1 MRYVTQVI
9 TALCLFICAAV
20 QANAA
25 PDGVEQLTKS
35 AAQWV
40 ADSQSIQPDQVVIRT
55 PDRRARIVPCSTPLA
70 FQWPFSTS
78 QRTLEAS
85 CADPQWRYFLQV
97 EITQRTQAVVLTHA
111 LTAGTTLSASD
122 LKITQLST
130 PLPLVI
136 AKPEQAIG
144 KTLLQSMDAGQ
155 PLTRDMLDEPTF
167 AFVTSQAYARGEPI
181 RREQLTVQ
189 PVQILRDQSALTV
202 WPLDPVITTQP
213 LPEGHRL
220 LKRDI
225 ERSSEVVVSAV
236 TIVRNQV
243 ITSDMIELKER
254 PNTSLHAQPL
264 SSLAAVVGFEA
275 TRTIPAGTPVTR
287 ADLRE
292 ADLVR
297 EGENVTLTI
306 TRGALSISVDAMAA
320 ENGKLGEQVILI
332 NPESGRE
339 VRGIVTGRN
348 QVSGL

>member
-1 MRYVTQVI
+1 MRYVTQVT
-9 TALCLFICAAV
+9 TALCLLICAAA
-20 QANAA
+20 QAQAA

-35 AAQWV
+35 ATQWV
-40 ADSQSIQPDQVVIRT
+40 AESQSIQPDQVTIRT
-55 PDRRARIVPCSTPLA
+55 PDRRARIVPCATPLE

-78 QRTLEAS
+78 RRTLQAS

-97 EITQRTQAVVLTHA
+97 EIMRGIPAVVLTHTLA
-111 LTAGTTLSASD
+111 AGTRLTAED
-122 LKITQLST
+122 LKTTQLNAAMPQMIS
-130 PLPLVI
+130 
-136 AKPEQAIG
+136 KPEQAIG
-144 KTLLQSMDAGQ
+144 KTLLQAVKEGQ
-155 PLTRDMLDEPTF
+155 PLTRLMLDET
-167 AFVTSQAYARGEPI
+167 AYEFVTTRAYSRGETI
-181 RREQLTVQ
+181 RREQLTVRPAQ
-189 PVQILRDQSALTV
+189 ARDQSALTV
-202 WPLDPVITTQP
+202 WPLDSVITTQA
-213 LPEGHRL
+213 LPEGHTVL
-220 LKRDI
+220 QRDI
-225 ERSSEVVVSAV
+225 ERSLEVVVSAV

-243 ITSDMIELKER
+243 ITSDMVELKER
-254 PNTSLHAQPL
+254 PNTRLHAQPL

-306 TRGALSISVDAMAA
+306 TRGALSISVDAIAA

-339 VRGIVTGRN
+339 VRGVVVGRN